1 MPHIAKIC
9 VYPIKSLDGVEV
21 EQARVLHSGALE
33 YDRQFAIFD
42 EQGKYVNAK
51 RFAKIHLLRSKFD
64 LENHIVSV
72 KIQGSETEESFN
84 IKSERLSLEAWL
96 SEFFGFTVKL
106 KENLTT
112 GFPDDTVSPG
122 PTIVS
127 TATLKQ
133 VASWYQDLTE
143 NDIRRRMRTTIE
155 IDGVPA
161 FWEDKLFSES
171 GSIIN
176 FKIGNLQFLGVNPCQ
191 RCIVPTRN
199 AITAEVNSNF
209 QKIFI
214 NKRRET
220 LPEWVNKSRFNH
232 YYKLT
237 VNTRLAT
244 HKADNQVIK
253 IGDELSLSK

>member
-1 MPHIAKIC
+1 M
-9 VYPIKSLDGVEV
+9 
-21 EQARVLHSGALE
+21 
-33 YDRQFAIFD
+33 
-42 EQGKYVNAK
+42 
-51 RFAKIHLLRSKFD
+51 RSKFD
-64 LENHIVSV
+64 LEHNIVSL
-72 KIQGSETEESFN
+72 KIQGKETENTFN
-84 IKSERLSLEAWL
+84 IKSEKSHLEAWL
-96 SEFFGFTVKL
+96 SEFFGFAVNL

-127 TATLKQ
+127 TATLKE
-133 VASWYQDLTE
+133 VASWYSDLTE
-143 NDIRRRMRTTIE
+143 NDIRHRMRTTIE

-171 GSIIN
+171 GRVID
-176 FKIGNLQFLGVNPCQ
+176 FKIGNLRFLGVNPCQ

-199 AITAEVNSNF
+199 AVTAEVLSDF

-214 NKRRET
+214 SKRRES

-237 VNTRLAT
+237 VNTQLA
-244 HKADNQVIK
+244 NQETGNKIIK
-253 IGDELSLSK
+253 IGDEIRIF

>member
-1 MPHIAKIC
+1 MPYVARIC

-21 EQARVLHSGALE
+21 RQAKVLHSGALE
-33 YDRQFAIFD
+33 GDRQFAIFN

-51 RFAKIHLLRSKFD
+51 CYAKIHLLRSILD
-64 LENHIVSV
+64 LKNNLVSLQ
-72 KIQGSETEESFN
+72 IQGSETEESFN
-84 IKSERLSLEAWL
+84 LQSQIPRLEAWL
-96 SEFFGFTVKL
+96 SEFFGFTVQIRK
-106 KENLTT
+106 NLTT

-127 TATLKQ
+127 TATLKE
-133 VASWYQDLTE
+133 VASWYSDLTE

-171 GSIIN
+171 DSVIN
-176 FKIGNLQFLGVNPCQ
+176 FKVGDLQFLGVNPCQ
-191 RCIVPTRN
+191 RCIVPTRD
-199 AITAEVNSNF
+199 AVTAEVTSDF

-237 VNTRLAT
+237 VNTRLASQEIGN
-244 HKADNQVIK
+244 KLIK
-253 IGDELSLSK
+253 IGDEVSIL